1 MEILGQVG
9 FIILLI
15 ITIIFF
21 ARNIRIIRRNV
32 LLGRNVNFHD
42 RPRERWRQMILYAL
56 GQKDMF
62 KRPIPALMHLFVY
75 VGFVLINIE
84 VLEIIIDGVLGVHRV
99 FAPLLPG
106 SYHYFISFFEI
117 LAVGVLLGCVIFLIR
132 RNLLKVKRFESSEMT
147 RWPKLD
153 ANIILWVEIGLMI
166 AILVMN
172 AADLAVQEKGHR
184 HYPETG
190 TFLVSGFMAPAFSGM
205 TTESL
210 VILER
215 VAWWAHII
223 GIFAFLNYIPYS
235 KHLHIFLSFPNTYFA
250 PLEPKGK
257 IPNMPEITQEVKSML
272 FEQSEESG
280 VEPPDR
286 FGAKDAPDLHW
297 KNILDAYSCT
307 ECGRCT
313 DACPA
318 NMTGKVLS
326 PRKIMM
332 DTRDRMEEIGANLNE
347 NGEPNDDGKS
357 LLGDYITNEELN
369 ACTTCNACVEA
380 CPVSINP
387 LDIIIQM
394 RRYNSMEAANTP
406 GQWNNMFNNVE
417 NNASP
422 WAYPSEDRFNWAQDD
437 K

>member
-1 MEILGQVG
+1 MEVVSQIA
-9 FIILLI
+9 FILLLLLSAGL
-15 ITIIFF
+15 FV
-21 ARNIRIIRRNV
+21 RNVAAIRRNV
-32 LLGRNVNFHD
+32 LSGQKLDLHD
-42 RPRERWRQMILYAL
+42 RKGERWKQMALYAL
-56 GQKDMF
+56 GQKKMF
-62 KRPIPALMHLFVY
+62 KRPVAAFLHLFLY
-75 VGFVLINIE
+75 VGFILINIE
-84 VLEIIIDGVLGVHRV
+84 ILEIIIDGALGVHRI
-99 FAPLLPG
+99 FAPYLAG
-106 SYHYFISFFEI
+106 TYHYFISFFEL

-132 RNLLKVKRFESSEMT
+132 RNMLRVKRFEGWEMT

-153 ANIILWVEIGLMI
+153 ANIILWAEIALMV

-172 AADLAVQEKGHR
+172 GADLSLQAKGHP

-190 TFLVSGFMAPAFSGM
+190 DFLISGLIAPLFSGM
-205 TTESL
+205 SEDGL
-210 VILER
+210 LALER
-215 VAWWAHII
+215 VAWWAHIV

-250 PLEPKGK
+250 SLEPKGK
-257 IPNMPEITQEVKSML
+257 IRNMPEVTQEVRSML
-272 FEQSEESG
+272 YDDSGEEG
-280 VEPPDR
+280 AEPPER
-286 FGAKDAPDLHW
+286 FGARDATDLYW

-313 DACPA
+313 DVCPA
-318 NMTGKVLS
+318 NMTGKKLS

-332 DTRDRMEEIGANLNE
+332 DTRDRMEELGANGNQDSQE
-347 NGEPNDDGKS
+347 GERA

-406 GQWNNMFNNVE
+406 GQWNNMFSNVE

-422 WAYPSEDRFNWAQDD
+422 WAYPADDRFNWA
-437 K
+437 KE